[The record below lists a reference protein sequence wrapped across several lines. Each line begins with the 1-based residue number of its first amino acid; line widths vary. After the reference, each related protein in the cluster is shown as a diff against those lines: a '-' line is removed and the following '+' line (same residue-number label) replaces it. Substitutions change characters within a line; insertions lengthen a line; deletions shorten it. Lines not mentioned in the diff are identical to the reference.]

1 MPDTVNDRP
10 RPLFVAEVAAEL
22 RLHEYTVRNM
32 LVRGDIPGVKL
43 AGRWYVTRE
52 NLDKLLAEALST
64 RRWRRVPPMERAF
77 HPIH

>member
-1 MPDTVNDRP
+1 MPGAVSERP
-10 RPLFVAEVAAEL
+10 PPLIVAEIAAEL

-52 NLDKLLAEALST
+52 NLDKLLAGEL
-64 RRWRRVPPMERAF
+64 
-77 HPIH
+77 